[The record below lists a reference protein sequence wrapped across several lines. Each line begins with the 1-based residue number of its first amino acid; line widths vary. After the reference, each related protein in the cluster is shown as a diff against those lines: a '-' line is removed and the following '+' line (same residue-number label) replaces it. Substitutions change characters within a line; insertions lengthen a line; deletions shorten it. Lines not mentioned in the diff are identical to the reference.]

1 MSSQQKASLWAHPS
15 PRDSRMVSRRTC
27 PSTVNKSPVP
37 HPISLSGIPSP
48 WPLPKGELG
57 VQRGTSL
64 SRVSPCGAL
73 VKDGSALTH
82 HLREAGDQSPLASHS
97 PRYF

>member
-1 MSSQQKASLWAHPS
+1 MSSQRKASLWAHPS
-15 PRDSRMVSRRTC
+15 PRDSGMVSRRTC

-37 HPISLSGIPSP
+37 HPVSTPP
-48 WPLPKGELG
+48 WPLPKGEPD

-64 SRVSPCGAL
+64 SQVSPCGAL

-82 HLREAGDQSPLASHS
+82 HPREAGDESPLASHS